1 MPPRSQGPP
10 ILYPTLEKKPSVH
23 SAADSDGSA
32 PVPASSGMRY
42 APTTSQ
48 TAPNTALGN
57 VFLGSSTSPAS
68 VLALSQKLRFQ
79 NMELK

>member
-32 PVPASSGMRY
+32 PVPASSGM
-42 APTTSQ
+42 TTSQ